1 MNIDLSG
8 KIAIVSGSTAGIGL
22 AIAKGLATA
31 GAKVVVNGRTEAAVE
46 KAVAG
51 LAGAIATAGVEGFA
65 GDLGSAAGCER
76 LARAH
81 PRCDVLVNNLGIYGL
96 RDFFETPDDEWARY
110 FEVNVMSGVR
120 LARAYLTGM
129 MERRWGRV
137 IFISSESALNI
148 PADMLPYG
156 MTKTA
161 MLAISRGLAKRAAGT
176 GVTVNAVLPGPTLSE
191 GVVELFK
198 DEIAATGRPLEE
210 VAAGFVIAN
219 RPSSI
224 IRRPA
229 SVDEVANMVVYAA
242 SPQASA
248 TTGAALCVD
257 GGVVDTIA

>member
-8 KIAIVSGSTAGIGL
+8 KTAIVTGSTAGIGL

-31 GAKVVVNGRTEAAVE
+31 GAKVVVNGRTEAAVA
-46 KAVAG
+46 KVVAE
-51 LAGAIATAGVEGFA
+51 LAGTVSGAAIEGFA
-65 GDLGSAAGCER
+65 GDLGAAAGCDR
-76 LARAH
+76 LARAY
-81 PRCDVLVNNLGIYGL
+81 PRCDVLVNNLGIYGPQ
-96 RDFFETPDDEWARY
+96 DFFETPDDEWAHY

-120 LARAYLTGM
+120 LARVYLPGM

-148 PADMLPYG
+148 PTDMIHYG

-161 MLAISRGLAKRAAGT
+161 TLALSRGLAKRAAGA
-176 GVTVNAVLPGPTLSE
+176 GVTVNAILPGPTLSG
-191 GVVELFK
+191 GVAEMLK
-198 DEIAATGRPLEE
+198 KEMAATGRSLDE
-210 VAAGFVIAN
+210 VAAAFVSAQ

-229 SVDEVANMVVYAA
+229 SAEEVANMVVYAA
-242 SPQASA
+242 SAQASA
-248 TTGAALCVD
+248 TTGAALRVD